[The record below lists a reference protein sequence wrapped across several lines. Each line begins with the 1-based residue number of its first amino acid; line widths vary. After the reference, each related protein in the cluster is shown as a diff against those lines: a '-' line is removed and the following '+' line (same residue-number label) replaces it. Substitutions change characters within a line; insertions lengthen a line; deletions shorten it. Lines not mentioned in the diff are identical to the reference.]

1 MRPEHKSKEIC
12 WRKTKRK
19 NNVPKNYEQR
29 DQKLRKRRNSDMVV
43 SNRSIF
49 VMDQAASKRNAREEA
64 KYQAK
69 RRKEKYG

>member
-1 MRPEHKSKEIC
+1 M
-12 WRKTKRK
+12 
-19 NNVPKNYEQR
+19 PKNWEAR

-49 VMDQAASKRNAREEA
+49 VMDQANAKRNARETA
-64 KYQAK
+64 KFEAK